1 MLRFFKKI
9 AHIRKDSLIMQIVLN
24 VAMLS
29 LISLAILVA
38 MSVKNRYDSYHRDK
52 QQIRHDILSR
62 KMDLIKNQTLT
73 ARRYIHYAKEK
84 YHEDLIDRL
93 KEQVNTEYRFIKYL
107 HQSNIPES
115 RETIISMI
123 QSAYKTGEQ
132 SDRNMF
138 VNTLNGR
145 ALVNISNPS
154 WVGDDL
160 LNLTDY
166 RGNKLVKNEIGAL
179 QDKPEALLTYQL
191 SANDSSLFSQ
201 KITFI
206 KKYEPLK
213 IYLGEAIYLED
224 HIDNVQSKIMQLL
237 ANIRFGTEGYI
248 FLNTKDGYGLI
259 KDGKIIEDRVNMW
272 NLTDPNG
279 VKVMQEEYR
288 ASNTPGGDFIY
299 YSWRKLNSDKVEK
312 KISFVAGVDE
322 FNWMLGAGTYIDE
335 INQKIKEREQVLKAG
350 LYKDY
355 SLFALILILV
365 LISSYFILRY
375 FVRTEQAQV
384 NLFIDYFSKTGDSFQ
399 LLDIKKFRYNE
410 FMRMAESLNKMV
422 KERKKIAGERERD
435 RLLLRY
441 MIDAIPDA
449 ISYKDV
455 RLRYLG
461 CNKAFEKIY
470 GISRDTMKNKL
481 AKQIFPKN
489 VVEEIRQMEKKLF
502 ETKDTVRREIWMNN
516 KQGEKL
522 LFDLVKSFYY
532 DNSGNTLGIITIAR
546 DITQKEKQKNS
557 I

>member
-84 YHEDLIDRL
+84 YHENLIDRL

-166 RGNKLVKNEIGAL
+166 RGNKLIKNEIGAL